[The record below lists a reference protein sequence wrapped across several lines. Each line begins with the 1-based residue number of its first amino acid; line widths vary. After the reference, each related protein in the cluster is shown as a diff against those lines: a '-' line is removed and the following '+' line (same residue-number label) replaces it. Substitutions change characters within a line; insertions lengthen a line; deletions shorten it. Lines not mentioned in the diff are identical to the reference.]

1 MRRSD
6 KEITDSKEIAVIME
20 KAAVCR
26 IALVDNGSPYIVPVN
41 FVVRDNHLYFHSSRD
56 GRKIDLL
63 RKNNRVC
70 FEIDINTKIVKGD
83 APCSCGTRY
92 LSVIGF
98 GRAFFLEKA
107 TEKKKAL
114 NYLMEKYAGKG
125 SFTYKSEVLEK
136 VAVISVRIEKITG
149 KKSGYK

>member
-26 IALVDNGSPYIVPVN
+26 IALVDDGYPYIVPVN
-41 FVVRDNHLYFHSSRD
+41 FVVRDSHLYFHSSRD

-70 FEIDINTKIVKGD
+70 FEIDINTKIVTGD

-92 LSVIGF
+92 LSVI
-98 GRAFFLEKA
+98 
-107 TEKKKAL
+107 
-114 NYLMEKYAGKG
+114 
-125 SFTYKSEVLEK
+125 
-136 VAVISVRIEKITG
+136 
-149 KKSGYK
+149 